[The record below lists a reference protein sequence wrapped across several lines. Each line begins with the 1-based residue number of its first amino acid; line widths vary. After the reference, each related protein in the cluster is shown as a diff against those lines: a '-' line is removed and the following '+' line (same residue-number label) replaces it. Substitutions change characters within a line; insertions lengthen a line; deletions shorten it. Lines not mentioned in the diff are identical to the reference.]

1 MNEQAAV
8 QGIPM
13 HSSSDTHATGTPT
26 LDLVPNHPVQPGF
39 QGLVDDACASITSA
53 LGEALDSL
61 YLYGSVAR
69 GSAKA
74 GRSDLDLTLVLARP
88 LSRQEAAQLEQSRL
102 DLQLR
107 HSEVVKI
114 DFDLGTRQEVLDPAH
129 LYSWGYWLK
138 HECRCIHGTDLAQQ
152 FEAFEPSRAI
162 AQAVNGDYVQVLT
175 GYLQRIDGAGDDAE
189 ALRLQREAAR
199 KLIRATHV
207 LRPCHGGFWPRTLE
221 ESAAYFSGRHPEM
234 AGPIEFFLIQ
244 ARTPAMPRTAFSARL
259 SSFLEWMQR
268 QQQLMAPEPGPSAP

>member
-1 MNEQAAV
+1 MNNLGSA
-8 QGIPM
+8 
-13 HSSSDTHATGTPT
+13 GTLEVFVRAPIQPEFV
-26 LDLVPNHPVQPGF
+26 DLVA
-39 QGLVDDACASITSA
+39 DARAAIASD

-69 GSAKA
+69 SCARA
-74 GRSDLDLTLVLARP
+74 GFSDLDLTVVLVRSLSGQESAR
-88 LSRQEAAQLEQSRL
+88 LEHLRQ

-107 HSEVVKI
+107 HTEVVKI

-138 HECRCIHGTDLAQQ
+138 HECRCIHGADLAQQ

-162 AQAVNGDYVQVLT
+162 AQAANGDYVQVLND
-175 GYLQRIDGAGDDAE
+175 YLQRIAATPDDTE

-268 QQQLMAPEPGPSAP
+268 RQQLLAREPGPSAP

>member
-1 MNEQAAV
+1 
-8 QGIPM
+8 M
-13 HSSSDTHATGTPT
+13 HSYSDPHATRT
-26 LDLVPNHPVQPGF
+26 LDLIPNHPVQPEF
-39 QGLVDDACASITSA
+39 QRLVDDARASIAST

-69 GSAKA
+69 GCTRA
-74 GRSDLDLTLVLARP
+74 GFSDLDLTIVLARP
-88 LSRQEAAQLEQSRL
+88 LSGQESARLEQLRQ

-138 HECRCIHGTDLAQQ
+138 HECRCIHGADLAQQ

-162 AQAVNGDYVQVLT
+162 AQAVNGDYVQVLND
-175 GYLQRIDGAGDDAE
+175 YLQRIAATPDDME

-199 KLIRATHV
+199 KLIRVTNV
-207 LRPCHGGFWPRTLE
+207 LRPRSGGFWPRTLE
-221 ESAAYFSGRHPEM
+221 EFADCFAQRHPEM
-234 AGPIEFFLIQ
+234 AQPMAFFLAQ
-244 ARTPAMPRTAFSARL
+244 ARAPEASRARFNTELSAFIGWIR
-259 SSFLEWMQR
+259 R
-268 QQQLMAPEPGPSAP
+268 QQAASTAV

>member
-1 MNEQAAV
+1 
-8 QGIPM
+8 M
-13 HSSSDTHATGTPT
+13 HSCSDPQATRT
-26 LDLVPNHPVQPGF
+26 LDLLPNHPVQPEF
-39 QGLVDDACASITSA
+39 QRLVDDARAAIASD

-69 GSAKA
+69 GCARA
-74 GRSDLDLTLVLARP
+74 GFSDLDLTIVLTRP
-88 LSRQEAAQLEQSRL
+88 LSGQESARLEQLRQ

-138 HECRCIHGTDLAQQ
+138 HECRCIHGADLAQQ

-162 AQAVNGDYVQVLT
+162 AQAVNGDYVQVLND
-175 GYLQRIDGAGDDAE
+175 YLQRIAATRDDTE

-199 KLIRATHV
+199 KLIRATNV
-207 LRPCHGGFWPRTLE
+207 LRPCSGGFWPRTLE
-221 ESAAYFSGRHPEM
+221 EFADCFAQLHPEM
-234 AGPIEFFLIQ
+234 AQPMAFFLVQ
-244 ARTPAMPRTAFSARL
+244 ARTTNAPKTVFSNRL
-259 SSFLEWMQR
+259 LEFLKWMQR
-268 QQQLMAPEPGPSAP
+268 